1 VRPWASVDKSEFS
14 DLTFPL
20 SIPNM
25 RDVKSCRASFIHKKV
40 SVIHNPHSWVRPGG
54 KGYRGIQQIIPRLD
68 DDPRSVDIGLY

>member
-1 VRPWASVDKSEFS
+1 
-14 DLTFPL
+14 
-20 SIPNM
+20 M